1 MFHPAFCKHVHTA
14 FADRFEIE
22 TKQKYGNAKIAD
34 EWRTKESEEQNL
46 ALSRTQRSWPF
57 IKASKFSAFLQS
69 SSLKKPCDREGEV
82 HRTKERRA
90 RVRRSQISSPTRS
103 CFPFGQTQTWASAKG
118 QTHAA
123 AEARPPADERFVGEE
138 KSTSYYVTPS
148 KFNCTT

>member
-1 MFHPAFCKHVHTA
+1 MTLHNNFIFRPPALFWSTQSRSMTLGPPCKHGLCN
-14 FADRFEIE
+14 RFEIE

-34 EWRTKESEEQNL
+34 EADSRAKSKIS
-46 ALSRTQRSWPF
+46 LSLSWSWPF

-82 HRTKERRA
+82 HRTKDRRS

-118 QTHAA
+118 QTQAT
-123 AEARPPADERFVGEE
+123 EARPPADD
-138 KSTSYYVTPS
+138 S
-148 KFNCTT
+148 